1 MQRLIYSF
9 FALLI
14 ATPASALAQVNVN
27 TPESVRNFTSLGDL
41 IQRVFNITV
50 GVSGVIFVGLL
61 LLGGVLYLTSL
72 GNEDGVTKA
81 RKTMINAAI
90 GLVIVVSS
98 WAIGNFVLQLLGIR
112 VLLNG
117 VSSVQTPVGTVQSG
131 TSPQT
136 QTPISSVG
144 SGNTQ
149 PSNQGTTS
157 SQSTSLPKSSGGAEN
172 NPAGSNSNGSSSSGE
187 TNTNLN
193 PLGGV
198 KLNP

>member
-1 MQRLIYSF
+1 MPQLLRLILGLG
-9 FALLI
+9 LLLP
-14 ATPASALAQVNVN
+14 ATALAQVNVD
-27 TPESVRNFTSLGDL
+27 TPSSVRNFTSLGDL

-117 VSSVQTPVGTVQSG
+117 VSSVQTPVGTVQSSTPAQ
-131 TSPQT
+131 TSNPSTTNAQTDSSTPSTTFGGAGSATTTTDTTKSSTPSSSQGT
-136 QTPISSVG
+136 QTNVG
-144 SGNTQ
+144 EGLI
-149 PSNQGTTS
+149 PR
-157 SQSTSLPKSSGGAEN
+157 
-172 NPAGSNSNGSSSSGE
+172 
-187 TNTNLN
+187 
-193 PLGGV
+193 
-198 KLNP
+198 